1 MRNIRRFFQTA
12 VYAGA
17 ALFLGL
23 SLSGCRKSEDGYQA
37 EHSEELTWF
46 SDLSWWSPGNWDA
59 DPKSGTGEI
68 TEKTGVEIRYL
79 IPEDNGDTRLSLMMI
94 NGNMPDI
101 LSVSDE
107 QMIRH
112 LITSDAVWN
121 LDELLQQYLPDSHLL
136 VDYPKDLK
144 TLLMERDGG
153 WYGLSGDI
161 HSQEN
166 QEEYGEASEFYQT
179 FQRKKQSSGII
190 WNKVLLKRLGYEIE
204 DLQTEEAVLKIFK
217 EVQERE
223 ITVNKEVV
231 TPVLVDGEN
240 YSRTTLAFLEDT
252 FGASCVS
259 ADGAYQ
265 ERISTKEGCHALEFL
280 NKLFRLGYAEHQQTI
295 LTAYNIKRRLNSGQV
310 LCFIGDVE
318 HSGINPEEWISSGAI
333 HSASGEEP
341 VFGEKEE
348 FSLGEMTT
356 FVSKNCKAPE
366 AAARFLTVLT
376 TQEGM
381 KSYLKSGESWWP
393 LRNDDWYYCQ
403 LSDEDEKMNAWKQLI
418 CAYKEASG
426 PKTYDRELIDAAGDT
441 TKICDIQATVRESFS
456 RGVNSVLWAENDEEF
471 DSAYEEL
478 LTELQEAGLFEL
490 EADRTEK
497 MKQK

>member
-1 MRNIRRFFQTA
+1 M
-12 VYAGA
+12 
-17 ALFLGL
+17 FLGL
-23 SLSGCRKSEDGYQA
+23 SLSGCRKSEDSYQA

-252 FGASCVS
+252 FGASCVT

-265 ERISTKEGCHALEFL
+265 ERISTKEGGHALEFL

-333 HSASGEEP
+333 HSASGAEP

>member
-23 SLSGCRKSEDGYQA
+23 SLSGCRKSEDSYQA

-161 HSQEN
+161 HS
-166 QEEYGEASEFYQT
+166 
-179 FQRKKQSSGII
+179 
-190 WNKVLLKRLGYEIE
+190 
-204 DLQTEEAVLKIFK
+204 
-217 EVQERE
+217 
-223 ITVNKEVV
+223 
-231 TPVLVDGEN
+231 
-240 YSRTTLAFLEDT
+240 
-252 FGASCVS
+252 
-259 ADGAYQ
+259 
-265 ERISTKEGCHALEFL
+265 
-280 NKLFRLGYAEHQQTI
+280 
-295 LTAYNIKRRLNSGQV
+295 
-310 LCFIGDVE
+310 
-318 HSGINPEEWISSGAI
+318 
-333 HSASGEEP
+333 
-341 VFGEKEE
+341 
-348 FSLGEMTT
+348 
-356 FVSKNCKAPE
+356 
-366 AAARFLTVLT
+366 
-376 TQEGM
+376 
-381 KSYLKSGESWWP
+381 
-393 LRNDDWYYCQ
+393 
-403 LSDEDEKMNAWKQLI
+403 
-418 CAYKEASG
+418 
-426 PKTYDRELIDAAGDT
+426 
-441 TKICDIQATVRESFS
+441 
-456 RGVNSVLWAENDEEF
+456 
-471 DSAYEEL
+471 
-478 LTELQEAGLFEL
+478 
-490 EADRTEK
+490 
-497 MKQK
+497 